1 MTAWRRRGTVAWAER
16 LRAEGIAE
24 GLAGALASYLA
35 LLSQWGRAV
44 DLLGDM
50 AEGDLLAGHVHEAL
64 AALPWLGEEGTLLDV
79 GSGNG
84 FPAVPLLLA
93 RPRMRGVLLEPRER
107 RWAFL
112 REVVREL
119 GLAAEVVR
127 SRAGEHVGEGY
138 AALTVRGVAIGEW
151 LPHAG
156 RLLDSEGTLLWWT
169 SAANAEELGRR
180 VPEGRVLT
188 FPLPDPTRGKLAVWR
203 RCFT

>member
-1 MTAWRRRGTVAWAER
+1 VSEWRRRGAAAWAER
-16 LRAEGIAE
+16 LRAEGLPAE
-24 GLAGALASYLA
+24 LAGPLAAYLA
-35 LLSQWGRAV
+35 LLGQWGRAV

-50 AEGDLLAGHVHEAL
+50 DEEDLLVGHVHEAL
-64 AALPWLGEEGTLLDV
+64 AALPWLPEEGALLDV

-93 RPRMRGVLLEPRER
+93 RPRLRGVLLEPRER

-119 GLAAEVVR
+119 GLATEVVR
-127 SRAGEHVGEGY
+127 ERVAEHAGAGY
-138 AALTVRGVAIGEW
+138 SAVTVRGVEVGEW
-151 LPHAG
+151 LPHAA
-156 RLLDSEGTLLWWT
+156 RLLDPEGTLLWWT
-169 SAANAEELGRR
+169 STANAEDLALR

-188 FPLPDPTRGKLAVWR
+188 SPLPDPTRGRLAVWR

>member
-1 MTAWRRRGTVAWAER
+1 VTAWRRRGTVAWAER

-24 GLAGALASYLA
+24 GLGGALASYLA